1 MRVQIRRIN
10 RQDRI
15 TLQESAG
22 LAIVTLH
29 RPYARNALTV
39 EMWEELAKVV
49 NRLADNPKNRVL
61 LLRGSGRQFTAGSDL
76 KEFHRMT
83 LEEAEAA
90 FRVMDKA
97 ISAVERLPIP
107 TVAVINGPA
116 MGAGLQLA
124 LACDL
129 RIGSPLTK
137 MGMPVGRLGITLDAS
152 FTKRLVDLIGPS
164 RTKDMVYTNRIFD
177 AEECLQMG
185 LLNYLVEES
194 RLDRFAVEKG
204 YLIASQSTASLRAV
218 KRNVAFL
225 RPRTEVAWDDSRFR
239 FVDPADFP
247 IGVDSFVNKQPP
259 RFVRPKKNSPES
271 P

>member
-1 MRVQIRRIN
+1 MRVQIRRIS
-10 RQDRI
+10 RQDKI

-39 EMWEELAKVV
+39 EMWDELAQVV
-49 NRLADNPKNRVL
+49 DRLAENPKNRVL
-61 LLRGSGRQFTAGSDL
+61 LLRGAGKQFTAGSDL
-76 KEFHRMT
+76 KEFHRMQ
-83 LEEAEAA
+83 LDEAEAA

-97 ISAVERLPIP
+97 ISAVERLPFP
-107 TVAVINGPA
+107 TVAVVNGPA

-137 MGMPVGRLGITLDAS
+137 MGMPVSRLGITLDAS

-177 AEECLQMG
+177 ADECLQIG
-185 LLNYLVEES
+185 LLNYLVDEK
-194 RLDRFAVEKG
+194 RLDRFAVETG
-204 YLIASQSTASLRAV
+204 YLIARQSAASLRAV
-218 KRNVAFL
+218 KRNVAL
-225 RPRTEVAWDDSRFR
+225 LSPRTDVAWEDSRYR
-239 FVDPADFP
+239 FVDPVDFP
-247 IGVDSFVNKQPP
+247 IGVASFVSKQPP
-259 RFVRPKKNSPES
+259 RFVRSRKSPHV
-271 P
+271 